1 MLEKL
6 YNKVKKDLEMYEEDF
21 IENCT
26 PRLIINNAEDIYHA
40 QLFFYNIE
48 FFTQNFEEDD
58 DYYAISKQVID
69 KIIAYE
75 DNIVV
80 YWVNHRYDIRHS
92 ERYNLENFDD
102 FTSVLDC
109 VINDMGE

>member
-1 MLEKL
+1 MLSKL
-6 YNKVKKDLEMYEEDF
+6 YDKVNKDLDTYLQDY

-26 PRLIINNAEDIYHA
+26 PQQIVDCAEDIYHA

-58 DYYAISKQVID
+58 DYYAISQQVID

-75 DNIVV
+75 DNIVE

-102 FTSVLDC
+102 FTSVVDC
-109 VINDMGE
+109 VINNMG

>member
-6 YNKVKKDLEMYEEDF
+6 YNKVKHDLDEYEKYYF
-21 IENCT
+21 ENFT
-26 PRLIINNAEDIYHA
+26 PQQLIDCAEDIYHA
-40 QLFFYNIE
+40 QLFFYHVE
-48 FFTQNFEEDD
+48 FFVQNYDEDD
-58 DYYAISKQVID
+58 EYYAISQQVID

-75 DNIVV
+75 DNIVE

-109 VINDMGE
+109 VINNMGE